1 MAKRGRPVSS
11 DTTDAAV
18 LRRRQQ
24 TAARV
29 QRYREQQRFNA
40 AAASQPTP
48 EQLEQA
54 TVVIERAFDIEEAAT
69 TLAELGLRDEGGGLA
84 RDPADA
90 QLQRDA
96 IPVDEHDALYGDPEP
111 IGTPPSRSSIP
122 PTRER
127 SERSGS
133 GLSTT
138 ELVESIM
145 RRHRARAST
154 SASASISTSAPTFYP
169 PSLAGPA
176 TLDARSRRE
185 QVEEDGDQVDEDGD
199 KDDEEGKRR
208 NSPSRVSPHAT
219 EQQELIISL

>member
-1 MAKRGRPVSS
+1 MAKRGRPLSS

-29 QRYREQQRFNA
+29 QRYREQHRVNA
-40 AAASQPTP
+40 AAAIQPTP

-54 TVVIERAFDIEEAAT
+54 TVVIERPFDIEEATT

-90 QLQRDA
+90 QLQRNA
-96 IPVDEHDALYGDPEP
+96 VPVDEHNALYGDPEP
-111 IGTPPSRSSIP
+111 IGTPPSRSSIS

-133 GLSTT
+133 RLSTP
-138 ELVESIM
+138 ESVGSIL
-145 RRHRARAST
+145 RKYRARAST
-154 SASASISTSAPTFYP
+154 SASASISAPAPTSYP

-176 TLDARSRRE
+176 TPDARSRRE
-185 QVEEDGDQVDEDGD
+185 QVEEDGDQAEDDGD
-199 KDDEEGKRR
+199 QVEDDGDAGEEEGK
-208 NSPSRVSPHAT
+208 
-219 EQQELIISL
+219 L